1 MNYKTWDSAA
11 DYVLNIME
19 EAARTT
25 MPDPKDFDSHETFLS
40 RWVLKL
46 QAGEYDSEDINLV
59 VDVLKSAGEQSL
71 QHMTSMGIPYNH
83 DDMLELLCRKQHD
96 YGHENINNF
105 GILGLAVRMCDK
117 IARIKNLIGRGSDG
131 VNEPLEDSYR
141 DIVGYAT
148 IAVMYHAGTF
158 QYKLERDI

>member
-1 MNYKTWDSAA
+1 
-11 DYVLNIME
+11 
-19 EAARTT
+19 
-25 MPDPKDFDSHETFLS
+25 MPDPKDFDSHEIFLS
-40 RWVLKL
+40 RWVLRL
-46 QAGEYDSEDINLV
+46 QAGEYHEDDIELV
-59 VDVLKSAGEQSL
+59 VEVLKSAGEQSL
-71 QHMTSMGIPYNH
+71 QHMTSMGIPYSHN
-83 DDMLELLCRKQHD
+83 DMLELLCRKQHD

>member
-11 DYVLNIME
+11 DYVLDIME

-25 MPDPKDFDSHETFLS
+25 MPDTKDFDSHETFLS

-117 IARIKNLIGRGSDG
+117 IARIKNLIGRGSEG